1 MAMHG
6 IGIME
11 ITPTSPLAGRSRID
25 TRAGAEKLAH
35 LSSFKNYLCCFEK
48 STTWNWKH
56 LGSRLCSLLI
66 LKSFLVGWSWK
77 SGIIFYCDDD
87 GGEGDD
93 DDVGVDDDYAAD
105 DNDDVDDDY
114 AADDVVDVDDDYAV
128 DDDVDGDDDDDMGHL
143 PAGINSHILFSDQ
156 GDC

>member
-1 MAMHG
+1 M
-6 IGIME
+6 
-11 ITPTSPLAGRSRID
+11 
-25 TRAGAEKLAH
+25 
-35 LSSFKNYLCCFEK
+35 SSFKNYLCSFKK

-105 DNDDVDDDY
+105 DNVDVDDDY
-114 AADDVVDVDDDYAV
+114 AADDVVDVYDDYAV
-128 DDDVDGDDDDDMGHL
+128 DDDVDGDDDDDIGRFTCRNKL
-143 PAGINSHILFSDQ
+143 PYPLQWPGWLLTLTPRPMILRWFFPFPFQ
-156 GDC
+156 YNH